1 MEKTNGGCF
10 GSVSAF
16 QHFSERVKFTAYSFS
31 FGQIYLSVE
40 VMITSDTTFYP
51 VLPSF
56 LQSSK
61 SSICF
66 QLISTSILL
75 NQHFN
80 MCNIFERKD
89 P

>member
-40 VMITSDTTFYP
+40 VMITTTMMYSRKVTQRFIQFFRPFYNP
-51 VLPSF
+51 QNLVF
-56 LQSSK
+56 V
-61 SSICF
+61 
-66 QLISTSILL
+66 
-75 NQHFN
+75 FN
-80 MCNIFERKD
+80 
-89 P
+89 

>member
-40 VMITSDTTFYP
+40 VMITTTMMYSRKVTPRIIQFFRPFYNP
-51 VLPSF
+51 QNLVF
-56 LQSSK
+56 V
-61 SSICF
+61 
-66 QLISTSILL
+66 
-75 NQHFN
+75 FN
-80 MCNIFERKD
+80 
-89 P
+89 

>member
-40 VMITSDTTFYP
+40 VMITTTIMYSRKVTQRIIQFFRPFYNP
-51 VLPSF
+51 QNLAFV
-56 LQSSK
+56 
-61 SSICF
+61 
-66 QLISTSILL
+66 
-75 NQHFN
+75 FN
-80 MCNIFERKD
+80 
-89 P
+89 